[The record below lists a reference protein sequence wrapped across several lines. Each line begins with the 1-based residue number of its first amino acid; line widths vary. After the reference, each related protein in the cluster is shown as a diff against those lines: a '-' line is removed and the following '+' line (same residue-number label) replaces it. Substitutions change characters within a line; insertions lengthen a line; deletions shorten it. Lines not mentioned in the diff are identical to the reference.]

1 MPKQALTLNNF
12 SDGINDVKDARDI
25 ARSQL
30 RDIDGFMVDK
40 QGALRTIGGLAAH
53 STINNQTAKI
63 KGGCG
68 LAMLESDYE
77 ANTKTL
83 SITSSLVF
91 ADISG
96 GSGPIGAYFKLTIS
110 AITQATPSSGFA
122 TITTSVAHGLTAGE
136 TVVLIGTSAYN
147 GTYVIESITNSTN
160 FVITHADSGNE
171 AAGYVSYLW
180 NSNRFSEGQEILI
193 SGTTNNNGFYTIVS
207 FDDPFLN
214 GTKYMTCSETFVTE
228 AATSATITLILQ
240 DEVLLLS
247 SDAPNGTID
256 IYSKNQDEW
265 TVDQITLNSSPQN
278 DTKAIYHSVDGAI
291 RACDAEF
298 DNTSAIKWF
307 GLIKR
312 THFEGAD
319 DHTNGAIQ
327 RYLDWY
333 EKDNKLSPP
342 TYGKNGGAAYPTA
355 TLGFN
360 IAATMAADDNS
371 TWEAATYELA
381 FSFIYDGVQESLLYQ
396 AVTPNHTFIVE
407 DGEKVSIVVRAQ
419 KTSAS
424 VGYDERI
431 SGGRVYARIS
441 GSDDAWFMLADI
453 DMRLGVRSTFNSKYT
468 AWTTVSTTT
477 TSTGSVD
484 SLSQNIDTYENI
496 NGYSHKDSSNSIGD
510 DGEAYKTSVVASR
523 RAFIANVRRK
533 DPYTGELK
541 TYADRIYY
549 SQPGQFDTFPE
560 NNFVDVVIG
569 DSESYVALAV
579 YADRLLAFKEKTLHI
594 INISSGS
601 DSSWFIESKNKFMGV
616 EQQSAITDTEFG
628 PCWIND
634 SGCYLYQGQGS
645 PINLIGDKLQ
655 KIEDRINKETWN
667 SFVGPTSM
675 IGYVRSKKQLI
686 IVKDALGLTDTS
698 GDCYIYDF
706 GTQSW
711 TFASNLL
718 PVDKT
723 NHYVSF
729 TNFIQDWNGDLVVGR
744 ADSDAGTVTYY
755 KWSDTSVARTGL
767 TLTTKDEDF
776 GDLLHVKKV
785 YKVYIT
791 YKSSVDQL
799 TPLEYSVDGTNSF
812 SDFASGSNVS
822 PAGDDSGDLDAGI
835 AWGIGIFT
843 PTSPVTCQ
851 SVQFKVNPPS
861 SGTFDINDI
870 TIEYRIISK
879 RVS

>member
-1 MPKQALTLNNF
+1 MPKQALTLNDF
-12 SDGINDVKDARDI
+12 SGGINDVKDARDI
-25 ARSQL
+25 AKNQL

-53 STINNQTAKI
+53 EEIETQENATTAKI
-63 KGGCG
+63 KGGVG
-68 LAMLESDYE
+68 LAVLESDYE
-77 ANTKTL
+77 TEAKTFTATTVIDFSATRVLCSFAISSIQVHVPTSLQMYVTLASASTFTEGDNVVLAGTTGGYYDGIYEIQSGSDSTHLVLYWISDYGDTGASGNAN
-83 SITSSLVF
+83 IYWEDHF
-91 ADISG
+91 N
-96 GSGPIGAYFKLTIS
+96 
-110 AITQATPSSGFA
+110 
-122 TITTSVAHGLTAGE
+122 AGE
-136 TVVLIGTSAYN
+136 EIVISNTS
-147 GTYVIESITNSTN
+147 
-160 FVITHADSGNE
+160 
-171 AAGYVSYLW
+171 L
-180 NSNRFSEGQEILI
+180 
-193 SGTTNNNGFYTIVS
+193 NNGFYTISYISTYFMYMDGLAVE
-207 FDDPFLN
+207 LN
-214 GTKYMTCSETFVTE
+214 
-228 AATSATITLILQ
+228 TSAIISSFPRN
-240 DEVLLLS
+240 EILLLN

-256 IYSKNQDEW
+256 TYSKNQDTW
-265 TVDQITLNSSPQN
+265 TVDQITLDTTSGNMPN
-278 DTKAIYHSVDGAI
+278 DAKAIYHSVDGAI

-298 DNTSAIKWF
+298 DNTSTVKWF

-312 THFEGAD
+312 THFEGAND
-319 DHTNGAIQ
+319 PTNGAIQ
-327 RYLDWY
+327 RYYDWY

-342 TYGKNGGAAYPTA
+342 TYGKNAGAAYPTA

-381 FSFIYDGVQESLLYQ
+381 FSFIYDGIQESLLYQ

-431 SGGRVYARIS
+431 SGGRVYARVS

-453 DMRLGVRSTFNSKYT
+453 DMRLGARSTFNSKYT

-835 AWGIGIFT
+835 AWDIGIFT